1 MMFELWL
8 SRRYLASGKREKII
22 SLTACISMV
31 GIALGVLVVI
41 VVISVMS
48 GFDKYLED
56 KMIGTNSHLLW
67 EFYAGTNQ
75 PYALQEQLKQVPGV
89 KASSPFIAGQ
99 AFIKTGVQVLG
110 VEMRGIDPQL
120 QPQVTKIDQYLTKG
134 TLEVKDNEVVLGQEL
149 ALNLGVGLG
158 DTIRLISPATLKP
171 QEFTV
176 KGIFNSGMYLYDASL
191 VLTDIKSAQRFFD
204 AGDYV
209 TGLAIKADDIYKVD
223 AIKRS
228 LYNKFYGEYEFEVR
242 TWIDS
247 NRNFLQALRLEKIVM
262 FVVVTMTVVVA
273 AFGIIST
280 LIMSVM
286 SKVRDIGIL
295 RAVGA
300 RARSILAIFLFQ
312 GLAIGVAG
320 IAFGLVAG
328 ISLSRSLNKIVD
340 FISLLIG
347 KDLIPKDIYYFN
359 TIPTSINAHDIG
371 IIVACTL
378 AIALLASF
386 YPAFYA
392 TRINAT
398 DALRHE

>member
-209 TGLAIKADDIYKVD
+209 TGLAIKADDIYTVD

-242 TWIDS
+242 TWIDA

-295 RAVGA
+295 RAIGA
-300 RARSILAIFLFQ
+300 RA
-312 GLAIGVAG
+312 
-320 IAFGLVAG
+320 
-328 ISLSRSLNKIVD
+328 
-340 FISLLIG
+340 
-347 KDLIPKDIYYFN
+347 
-359 TIPTSINAHDIG
+359 
-371 IIVACTL
+371 
-378 AIALLASF
+378 
-386 YPAFYA
+386 
-392 TRINAT
+392 
-398 DALRHE
+398 

>member
-1 MMFELWL
+1 
-8 SRRYLASGKREKII
+8 
-22 SLTACISMV
+22 
-31 GIALGVLVVI
+31 
-41 VVISVMS
+41 
-48 GFDKYLED
+48 
-56 KMIGTNSHLLW
+56 
-67 EFYAGTNQ
+67 
-75 PYALQEQLKQVPGV
+75 
-89 KASSPFIAGQ
+89 
-99 AFIKTGVQVLG
+99 
-110 VEMRGIDPQL
+110 
-120 QPQVTKIDQYLTKG
+120 
-134 TLEVKDNEVVLGQEL
+134 
-149 ALNLGVGLG
+149 
-158 DTIRLISPATLKP
+158 
-171 QEFTV
+171 
-176 KGIFNSGMYLYDASL
+176 
-191 VLTDIKSAQRFFD
+191 
-204 AGDYV
+204 
-209 TGLAIKADDIYKVD
+209 
-223 AIKRS
+223 
-228 LYNKFYGEYEFEVR
+228 
-242 TWIDS
+242 
-247 NRNFLQALRLEKIVM
+247 
-262 FVVVTMTVVVA
+262 
-273 AFGIIST
+273 
-280 LIMSVM
+280 IMSVM